1 MNTSIVGKQFEL
13 TQAIKNYIDNAFES
27 LSKYNL
33 DIISSRV
40 IISADEKQGKKGFD
54 VEFAI
59 NLAKKD
65 TIVIRQK
72 DKDLYAAID
81 LAVDRA
87 SKVLRRHHDKLTTH
101 KNKDDEKA
109 SINGII
115 DEPHI
120 DGVDEIVPAELE
132 LYKPI
137 EIEEALE
144 KIQETSLKILDLEV
158 KEDNLSAIN
167 LYKKFNFQEIG
178 RYPQMFNV
186 NQKYYDALLMNLY
199 ID

>member
-137 EIEEALE
+137 EIEETLE
-144 KIQETSLKILDLEV
+144 KLKNSGAQFYVFNDMEAKMRIIYKRNDG
-158 KEDNLSAIN
+158 KFG
-167 LYKKFNFQEIG
+167 LY
-178 RYPQMFNV
+178 
-186 NQKYYDALLMNLY
+186 
-199 ID
+199 